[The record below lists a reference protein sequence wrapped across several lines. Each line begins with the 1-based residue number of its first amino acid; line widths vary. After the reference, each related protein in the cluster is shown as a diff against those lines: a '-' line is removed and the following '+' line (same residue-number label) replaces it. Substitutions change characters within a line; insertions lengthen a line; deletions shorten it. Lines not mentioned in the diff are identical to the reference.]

1 MLSSRAKLFS
11 IAFLLLSVTHH
22 VIKSQQVDG
31 DWGFSYDENSERGP
45 SHWGELRPE
54 WWQCGAGKMQTPIDL
69 ESKPVVYSNLLGLIR
84 KYYITDIATL
94 QNRGYD
100 MMLSWPLG
108 RQRYISIDGIRYSF
122 RLVHWHSPSEHV
134 INGTRYDLEA
144 HLVHVSNDGKI
155 AVLAVLYQ
163 IGETPDRILSLIEDD
178 LKELAATVG
187 VKKDVGYLD
196 PNLLQARG
204 RRYYRYMGSLTTP
217 PCTEGVVWTVIE
229 TIRSVTKEQVA
240 LIRNAIHDGE
250 ARGNRTV
257 ISLNLVLVFG
267 SPTVKRTSFFP
278 VFRSCSVVCQPQS
291 SGVAQPSVPH
301 PGLTAI
307 SEGSA
312 MTNGNHGLNRNS
324 MPENRP
330 LNFGGSGSLN
340 LA

>member
-1 MLSSRAKLFS
+1 MDMLSSRAKLFS
-11 IAFLLLSVTHH
+11 IAFLLLSVTH

-204 RRYYRYMGSLTTP
+204 RWYYRYMGSLTTP
-217 PCTEGVVWTVIE
+217 PCTEGVVWTVMG

-240 LIRNAIHDGE
+240 LIRNAIHDD
-250 ARGNRTV
+250 T
-257 ISLNLVLVFG
+257 
-267 SPTVKRTSFFP
+267 K
-278 VFRSCSVVCQPQS
+278 
-291 SGVAQPSVPH
+291 
-301 PGLTAI
+301 
-307 SEGSA
+307 
-312 MTNGNHGLNRNS
+312 TNA
-324 MPENRP
+324 RP
-330 LNFGGSGSLN
+330 LQPTNK
-340 LA
+340 